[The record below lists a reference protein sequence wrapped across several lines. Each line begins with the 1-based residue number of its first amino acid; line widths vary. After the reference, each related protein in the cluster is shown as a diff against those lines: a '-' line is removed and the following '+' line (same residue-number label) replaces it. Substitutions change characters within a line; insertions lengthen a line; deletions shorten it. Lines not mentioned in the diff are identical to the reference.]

1 MNVHGVKLQ
10 ISVFE
15 RIKYFFRVISRAFVI
30 SVAFVFLLFFTYFII
45 YFGDQY
51 LSIKV
56 GMSRMPMFGAYVI
69 VSPSMVPT
77 INVNDGV
84 VVQRVLEQ
92 NALNVG
98 DVITFSSR
106 DIDYEGLTVTHR
118 IVGKQIVQSG
128 EFVYRTKGDNNNVE
142 DSSLVKFSDIYGK
155 VIMKIPMIGYVYKF
169 LTNPFGFTIAILIPI
184 MVIIISNIYRVV
196 MYYED

>member
-1 MNVHGVKLQ
+1 MIVQGSKYQMSFVEKM
-10 ISVFE
+10 
-15 RIKYFFRVISRAFVI
+15 KYFLKIIARAFVI
-30 SVAFVFLLFFTYFII
+30 SVAVLFLLLFTYFII

-51 LSIKV
+51 LGIKV
-56 GMSRMPMFGAYVI
+56 GTSRMPMFGAYVI